1 MPETKSNS
9 KFIIPALG
17 AALVVVGGIAAYI
30 YFNKGPSGDGS
41 GVMAS
46 AKIIPD
52 DAYAA
57 AYITTD
63 PQVWRKLRQ
72 FGTPEAQKQIE
83 KLIETNLQSLVNQP
97 GSNDISYEKDLKP
110 WVGGVTL
117 AWMPEGEK
125 KVNGNMLMVVGIK
138 DKVNALNFSNKLKSL
153 KGAQTKE
160 VDYKGQKIIE
170 AGSESPMKY
179 SVVLGDYA
187 VLAPEKQTI
196 EQAIDTFKGE
206 PSFASKKDV
215 NSLLSKGLGVANPIA
230 QIYLPDYAKDIQ
242 KLIQNNPQ
250 GKQLS
255 SETLKQAELV
265 KSMVAGVGIDDKGLR
280 VKAMAALNPEINNIE
295 YQNTGNKIV
304 GLFPSET
311 IALISGQG
319 ISKWWSAVVQQSK
332 NNPEINQGVQQ
343 GRQQMQNLNLDLDK
357 DVFAWMDGEFGFA
370 LIPADKG
377 FAANFGFGP
386 ALMLQ
391 TSDRK
396 TAENTF
402 TKLDDIAKQK
412 LQFPFNVSQK
422 DVGSKK
428 VTEWSIP
435 QQEALLTHGWL
446 DDKTAFI
453 ALGSPVAEA
462 IITPKGANL
471 ESSDKFKDITGTLQK
486 PNLGYFYVDMDKTMT
501 IFNRFTQGQ
510 NFLSPEAMAIV
521 SSING
526 IGVTG
531 STPDKSNS
539 QLEILLSLKQ
549 KK

>member
-17 AALVVVGGIAAYI
+17 AALLVVGGIAAYV
-30 YFNKGPSGDGS
+30 YLNKGPSGDGS

-63 PQVWRKLRQ
+63 PEVWGKLQQ
-72 FGTPEAQKQIE
+72 FGTPEAQKLVE
-83 KLIETNLQSLVNQP
+83 KLIETNLQSLVNPP

-110 WVGGVTL
+110 WVGGVTI
-117 AWMPEGEK
+117 AWMPEGQNK
-125 KVNGNMLMVVGIK
+125 ANGNMLMVVGIK
-138 DKVNALNFSNKLKSL
+138 NKVNALNFSNKLKSL
-153 KGAQTKE
+153 KGGETKE

-170 AGSESPMKY
+170 AGGDSPMKY

-196 EQAIDTFKGE
+196 EQAVDTFKGE

-215 NSLLSKGLGVANPIA
+215 NSLLSKGLGVSNPIA

-255 SETLKQAELV
+255 SETLKQAELI

-280 VKAMAALNPEINNIE
+280 VKAMAALNPEANNIE
-295 YQNTGNKIV
+295 SQNTPNKIV
-304 GLFPSET
+304 AQFPGET
-311 IALISGQG
+311 IALVSGKG
-319 ISKWWSAVVQQSK
+319 ISQWWSTVVQQSK
-332 NNPEINQGVQQ
+332 NNPELNQGIQQ
-343 GRQQMQNLNLDLDK
+343 ARSQAQNLNLDLDK
-357 DVFAWMDGEFGFA
+357 DVFGWMDGEFGFA
-370 LIPADKG
+370 VIPADKG

-386 ALMLQ
+386 ALLLQ
-391 TSDRK
+391 SSDRK

-402 TKLDDIAKQK
+402 SKLDDIAKQK
-412 LQFPFNVSQK
+412 LPLPFNISQK
-422 DVGSKK
+422 DVGGKK
-428 VTEWSIP
+428 VTEWLMP
-435 QQEALLTHGWL
+435 QQEALVTHGWL

-462 IITPKGANL
+462 ILTPKGTNL
-471 ESSDKFKDITGTLQK
+471 ESSDKFKNITGSLQK
-486 PNLGYFYVDMDKTMT
+486 PNLGYFYLDMDKTMS
-501 IFNRFTQGQ
+501 IVNRLTQGEKVI
-510 NFLSPEAMAIV
+510 SPEANAILT
-521 SSING
+521 SING
-526 IGVTG
+526 IGITG
-531 STPDKSNS
+531 ATPDKSNS
-539 QLEILLSLKQ
+539 QLEILLSLKP

>member
-17 AALVVVGGIAAYI
+17 AALLVVGGIAAYV
-30 YFNKGPSGDGS
+30 YLNKGPSGDGS

-63 PQVWRKLRQ
+63 PEVWGKLRQ
-72 FGTPEAQKQIE
+72 FGTPEAQKQVE
-83 KLIETNLQSLVNQP
+83 KLIETNLQSLVNSP

-110 WVGGVTL
+110 WVGGVTI
-117 AWMPEGEK
+117 AWMPEGQK
-125 KVNGNMLMVVGIK
+125 KANGNMLMVVGIK
-138 DKVNALNFSNKLKSL
+138 NKVNALNFSNKLKSL
-153 KGAQTKE
+153 KGSETKE

-170 AGSESPMKY
+170 AGGDSPMKY
-179 SVVLGDYA
+179 SVVLGEYA

-196 EQAIDTFKGE
+196 EQAVDTFKGE

-215 NSLLSKGLGVANPIA
+215 NSLLSKGLGVSNPIA

-242 KLIQNNPQ
+242 QLIQNNPQ

-255 SETLKQAELV
+255 SETLKQAELI

-280 VKAMAALNPEINNIE
+280 VKAMAALNPEANKIE
-295 YQNTGNKIV
+295 SQNTPNKIV
-304 GLFPSET
+304 AQFPGET
-311 IALISGQG
+311 IALISGKG
-319 ISKWWSAVVQQSK
+319 ISQWWSTVVQQSK
-332 NNPEINQGVQQ
+332 NNPEINQGIQQ
-343 GRQQMQNLNLDLDK
+343 ARSQIQNLNLDLDK
-357 DVFAWMDGEFGFA
+357 DVFGWMDGEFGFA
-370 LIPADKG
+370 VIPADKG
-377 FAANFGFGP
+377 FAADFGFGP
-386 ALMLQ
+386 ALLLQ

-412 LQFPFNVSQK
+412 LPLPFNISQK
-422 DVGSKK
+422 DVGGKK
-428 VTEWSIP
+428 VTEWLMP
-435 QQEALLTHGWL
+435 QQEALVTHGWL

-453 ALGSPVAEA
+453 ALLSPVAEA
-462 IITPKGANL
+462 ILTPKGANL
-471 ESSDKFKDITGTLQK
+471 ESSDKFKNITGSLQK
-486 PNLGYFYVDMDKTMT
+486 PNLGYFYLDMDKTMSIVNRST
-501 IFNRFTQGQ
+501 IGKNVV
-510 NFLSPEAMAIV
+510 SPEANAILT
-521 SSING
+521 SING
-526 IGVTG
+526 IGITG
-531 STPDKSNS
+531 ATPDKSNS
-539 QLEILLSLKQ
+539 QLEILLSLKP